1 MQNLPKPALSW
12 LVVSERAVSSKPSQL
27 NSQAGL
33 LCYWRQ
39 PSNYHWSRDLF
50 SEAPVSRCCV
60 CGWCGT
66 DSRVSGTQHPAP
78 LHTPLLLCAAVCTV
92 SHSKTVPGRPQS
104 RKEVQCNGV
113 ATWQA
118 AAQCRAKLVL
128 VMSLPESA
136 SRAAGQLSSRRPCTC
151 PWDNA
156 GIQERTAVTQS
167 NYFIWVFSPCRA
179 YGCYSLSLVLC
190 QTWALLG
197 RWSQGAVLIPCL
209 LRRTWA
215 ATFPSYWLLSP

>member
-1 MQNLPKPALSW
+1 MLSLKELSPQNQASSIHRQ
-12 LVVSERAVSSKPSQL
+12 VSFATGDNHQITTE
-27 NSQAGL
+27 AGTCSL
-33 LCYWRQ
+33 RLQC
-39 PSNYHWSRDLF
+39 PG
-50 SEAPVSRCCV
+50 AV

-78 LHTPLLLCAAVCTV
+78 SHTPLLLCAAVCTV

-151 PWDNA
+151 P
-156 GIQERTAVTQS
+156 
-167 NYFIWVFSPCRA
+167 
-179 YGCYSLSLVLC
+179 
-190 QTWALLG
+190 
-197 RWSQGAVLIPCL
+197 
-209 LRRTWA
+209 
-215 ATFPSYWLLSP
+215 